1 VGTGFSPLDERL
13 GLLPGQRFTP
23 RLVEGM
29 VRLGTALPF
38 GQVPALLEHF
48 SGVRVGV
55 ETVRRLTE
63 AAGAVQLACE
73 EAELATLL
81 RELPDPP
88 AGPAVQQ
95 LSLDGA
101 MVPLVG
107 GEWAEVKTLAIGTVE
122 LAGCDEVGQESRT
135 TTLSYCSRLS
145 DAASFGQT
153 ITLETHRRGTL
164 AAGTVVAVNDGARW
178 IQEVLDLQCPQ
189 AVRILDFPHAV
200 AHLHQVAHACWE
212 VESPEARAWVEAQV
226 AALLGGT
233 ETLVLTRLA
242 DLSEREDLPAEA
254 RQVAAACQHY
264 LANRR
269 EQIRYATF
277 QAAGYPIGSGC
288 VESANKVLVEAR
300 LKGAGMHWQRQH
312 VNALLAL
319 RCLERNGR
327 WRAAWPRLW
336 QELRCQ
342 AHTRSRQRRQHR
354 QSVAAPP
361 PAVPPVPVAEPER
374 HTRLSRPKRVVNG
387 KPTADHPWRS
397 TFILTAKR

>member
-1 VGTGFSPLDERL
+1 MGTGFFPLDERL

-29 VRLGTALPF
+29 VRLGAALPF
-38 GQVPALLEHF
+38 GQVPALLDHF
-48 SGVRVGV
+48 SGVSVGV
-55 ETVRRLTE
+55 ESVRRLTE
-63 AAGAVQLACE
+63 AAGAAQLACE
-73 EAELATLL
+73 EAELARMLTD
-81 RELPDPP
+81 LPDPP

-122 LAGCDEVGQESRT
+122 FAGCDEAGQGNRT
-135 TTLSYCSRLS
+135 TALSYCSRLA

-200 AHLHQVAHACWE
+200 EHLHQVAHACWE
-212 VESPEARAWVEAQV
+212 AASPEAMVWVEAQV
-226 AALLGGT
+226 AALLNNQ
-233 ETLVLTRLA
+233 ETLVLNRLA
-242 DLSEREDLPAEA
+242 ALSERHERTSEA
-254 RQVAAACQHY
+254 RQTAAACY
-264 LANRR
+264 GYFATRR

-327 WRAAWPRLW
+327 WRAAWPVLW

-342 AHTRSRQRRQHR
+342 ARKRSRQRRQHR

-361 PAVPPVPVAEPER
+361 PVAPPVPGTQPER
-374 HTRLSRPKRVVNG
+374 RQRPSRPKLVVNG
-387 KPTADHPWRS
+387 KPTSDHPWRR
-397 TFILTAKR
+397 TFILSAKS